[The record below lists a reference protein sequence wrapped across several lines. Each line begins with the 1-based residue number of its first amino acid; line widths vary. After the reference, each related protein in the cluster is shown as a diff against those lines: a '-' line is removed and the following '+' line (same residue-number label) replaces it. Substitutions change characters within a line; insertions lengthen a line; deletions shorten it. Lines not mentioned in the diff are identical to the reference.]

1 MKIYITGLPSGYE
14 VEHLVRLFYPMA
26 PLTLTA
32 PEDGEDC
39 VWAEKKPD
47 GLWAM
52 VRERGKS
59 KTARALLPDIETPE
73 FALASLTYDLLRA
86 WTGIR
91 PPWGKMTGVRPVRL
105 IHDKRAAGWS
115 EEDIDQFFLG
125 RFDCSRQKYQMAK
138 AIADLQEPILKAGSV
153 PKTYSLYIGI
163 PFCPSRC
170 SYCSFVSCNLDR
182 DRKMVQPYVD
192 CLCREVEE
200 IKAQADKAGLTLCS
214 IYIGGGTPTS
224 LSADQ
229 LRQLMG
235 TVRENFDLSQVMEY
249 TVEAGRPDCTDAEKL
264 AVIKEY
270 GATRISI
277 NPQTFSD
284 EVLAGIGRK
293 HSAQDILDCYADAR
307 KAGHE
312 DINMDLIAG
321 LPGDTVEGFEHSLR
335 QAIALDPENITVH
348 TMTLKRASR
357 IVMEDQKENDY
368 ADVAAMLEKCHLLA
382 EAGYRPYYL
391 YRQKNTLQNLET
403 WAGASRATRD
413 IIISISWRK
422 SRPSSP
428 PARAAAPSWWPT
440 AENGCSA
447 SSISSIRM
455 SISSALRRY
464 WNGKKEGLIFMITIW
479 VPKRLV
485 EVGLY
490 NVAARSPA
498 ELAALSEQSYRER
511 VRYAAEKVRFS
522 GTKIVM
528 LTGPSASGKT
538 TSAHKLAEELER
550 QGTPARVVSLDNFFR
565 GAQYYPRLPDGT
577 LDYENPD
584 TLDLPLIR
592 QCLKELNETGK
603 TVLPVYD
610 FSKEARSSET
620 EEIDLKGGVCIVE
633 GIHALNPELTS
644 LVPGDQIYRVYAG
657 LREEYCIDG
666 RRTINTQDIRL
677 CRRTLRDA
685 ATRGRSPAK
694 TLAMWD
700 RVLDGE
706 TRYIKGF
713 KTTAD
718 FLLDTSF
725 TYELGLIAKLLQKVR
740 QQFTLEGHN
749 AELWDETARRF
760 EHVAP
765 VALDLLPADS
775 MLREFYA
782 GEIGGKTAQ

>member
-14 VEHLVRLFYPMA
+14 VEHLARLFYPMA
-26 PLTLTA
+26 PLTLTP
-32 PEDGEDC
+32 PEPAEDC
-39 VWAEKKPD
+39 LWAEKTD
-47 GLWAM
+47 TGLRVL
-52 VRERGKS
+52 VRQGEKS
-59 KTARALLPDIETPE
+59 KMLEAPLPLPVEQGGETPE
-73 FALASLTYDLLRA
+73 FALASLTYDLLRQ

-115 EEDIDQFFLG
+115 AEQIDRFFLQ
-125 RFDCSRQKYQMAK
+125 RFDCSKQKYEMAK
-138 AIADLQEPILKAGSV
+138 EIADLQEPILRLGSA

-182 DRKMVQPYVD
+182 DRKLVQPYVD
-192 CLCREVEE
+192 CLCKEVAE
-200 IKAQADKAGLTLCS
+200 IRAQAERAGLTLCS

-224 LSADQ
+224 LSAAQ

-235 TVRENFDLSQVMEY
+235 TVRENFDLTKVVEY

-284 EVLAGIGRK
+284 AVLANIGRK

-307 KAGHE
+307 RAGHE

-335 QAIALDPENITVH
+335 QAIALQPENITVH
-348 TMTLKRASR
+348 TLTLKRASR
-357 IVMEDQKENDY
+357 IVIEDQKENDY

-391 YRQKNTLQNLET
+391 YRQKNTLQNLENVGWCKPGHEGYYNIYIMEEVQT
-403 WAGASRATRD
+403 ILSAGAGGSTKLVADGGKRMQR
-413 IIISISWRK
+413 IFNFKYPNEYIQRF
-422 SRPSSP
+422 
-428 PARAAAPSWWPT
+428 
-440 AENGCSA
+440 AEVLE
-447 SSISSIRM
+447 R
-455 SISSALRRY
+455 
-464 WNGKKEGLIFMITIW
+464 KKEWLSFMITIW

-485 EVGLY
+485 EVDLY
-490 NVAARSPA
+490 NVAARSPQA
-498 ELAALSEQSYRER
+498 LAQLSENSYARR
-511 VRYAAEKVRFS
+511 VQYAAQKVRGS
-522 GTKIVM
+522 GAKIVM

-538 TSAHKLAEELER
+538 TSAHCLAKALVQ
-550 QGTPARVVSLDNFFR
+550 QGTPAQVVSLDNFFK
-565 GAQYYPRLPDGT
+565 GAAYYPKMPDGT
-577 LDYENPD
+577 LDYENLE
-584 TLDLPLIR
+584 TLDLPLIK
-592 QCLKELNETGK
+592 QCLHQLSETGK
-603 TVLPVYD
+603 TELPIYD
-610 FSKEARSSET
+610 FAT
-620 EEIDLKGGVCIVE
+620 EQRAAAVEPIDLQGGVCIVE
-633 GIHALNPELTS
+633 GIHALNPELTG
-644 LVPGDQIYRVYAG
+644 LVPDDQIYRIYAG

-666 RRTINTQDIRL
+666 RRVINTQDIRL

-685 ATRGRSPAK
+685 AARGRSPAK
-694 TLAMWD
+694 TLSMWD

-725 TYELGLIAKLLQKVR
+725 TYELGLISRLLGEVR
-740 QQFTLEGHN
+740 RQFTLEGHN

-760 EHVAP
+760 EQVDP
-765 VALDLLPADS
+765 LPLELLPADS
-775 MLREFYA
+775 MLCEFY
-782 GEIGGKTAQ
+782 GSRT